1 MRIAILGFPQ
11 TGKTSLF
18 RVLCGPHV
26 HPDAYG
32 VHVGIAHLPDP
43 RLLALSKLYQPKKT
57 TYASVQFLDAPA
69 LLNEPEKD
77 TGIFGQVRGADA
89 FAHVVRLFGEKVNP
103 TEDVTRLETEFLVV
117 DLDTVT
123 KRLTKIE
130 HDLKKTKT
138 AELELEHGVLSK
150 ARRALAAEQ
159 PLRAL
164 DWAAEEHKVLQ
175 GFMLL
180 SAKALL
186 VVANAPESEAPR
198 LGQLATK
205 YGLAE
210 LGQRAGVALTEICA
224 QIEAELTELEPSEAA
239 EFLASY
245 GLPGSCRDHVLESLR
260 TLLGLITFFTVSEPE
275 CHAWL
280 APRGTVAVEAAGMV
294 HSVFAR
300 GLIKAEVIPWK
311 ELVETRSLTAAREQG
326 RVRLEGKQ
334 HEIHDGDVLYIRH
347 GG

>member
-1 MRIAILGFPQ
+1 VRIAIVGFPQ

-43 RLLALSKLYQPKKT
+43 RLEALSKRVQPKKT
-57 TYASVQFLDAPA
+57 TYASLQFLDAPA

-77 TGIFGQVRGADA
+77 TGLFGQIRGADG
-89 FAHVVRLFGEKVNP
+89 FAHVVRLFGEEVNP
-103 TEDVTRLETEFLVV
+103 AEDVIRLETEFLVV
-117 DLDTVT
+117 DLDTVSR
-123 KRLTKIE
+123 RLTKIE

-138 AELELEHGVLSK
+138 PELELEHGVLTK
-150 ARRALAAEQ
+150 AGSALAAEQ

-164 DWAAEEHKVLQ
+164 DWAAEERKVLQ

-180 SAKALL
+180 STKPLL
-186 VVANAPESEAPR
+186 VVANARESEAPR
-198 LGQLATK
+198 LDQLANK

-210 LGQRAGVALTEICA
+210 LGQRAGVALTEICG
-224 QIEAELTELEPSEAA
+224 QIEAELMELEPSEAA

-245 GLPGSCRDHVLESLR
+245 GLRESARDHVLQTLR
-260 TLLGLITFFTVSEPE
+260 RLLGLMSFFTVSEPE
-275 CHAWL
+275 CRAWL

-294 HSVFAR
+294 HSDFAR
-300 GLIKAEVIPWK
+300 AFIKAEVIPWK
-311 ELVETRSLTAAREQG
+311 ELVETGSLAAAREQG